1 MKKWNCRDIAKR
13 LTIKGPENIITK
25 ISVLFPKKK
34 KSFITLTAIYLLS
47 VVYKLDYSA
56 AIQELFSFPRLKY
69 KKDKNPY
76 K

>member
-1 MKKWNCRDIAKR
+1 M
-13 LTIKGPENIITK
+13 
-25 ISVLFPKKK
+25 FYFQKK